1 MSHSVTITR
10 TTTTTSGSALFLFY
24 FLISVAC
31 LIGTFCLLTA
41 CLVSLSTASLISKTV
56 YEVIYHGLAFILY
69 LAAGLTLLIEV
80 NHRKSSY
87 RSQNYE
93 PFLAAS
99 RIKYLETR
107 ECDELFLIDGAFT
120 RRVARDNSNNYG
132 HFSWKVHCRKP
143 NKF

>member
-99 RIKYLETR
+99 RCL
-107 ECDELFLIDGAFT
+107 C
-120 RRVARDNSNNYG
+120 
-132 HFSWKVHCRKP
+132 
-143 NKF
+143 

>member
-99 RIKYLETR
+99 IMGLVMAGLYL
-107 ECDELFLIDGAFT
+107 
-120 RRVARDNSNNYG
+120 
-132 HFSWKVHCRKP
+132 FSTFFANRSYRGI
-143 NKF
+143 